1 MEGLFRSGHR
11 MGCLYG
17 YEYVHREQVEI
28 VKNVYSVL
36 YWILTCRTNGYEF
49 VHSGQEENVKNVWS
63 VLYLI
68 LTCRTNITIGL
79 ITGCGFWR
87 FSTTIIPCWTLCTFV
102 CHILTWAVVST
113 ITGSTTTYWCKLYRK
128 SKI

>member
-36 YWILTCRTNGYEF
+36 Y
-49 VHSGQEENVKNVWS
+49 
-63 VLYLI
+63 
-68 LTCRTNITIGL
+68 
-79 ITGCGFWR
+79 
-87 FSTTIIPCWTLCTFV
+87 
-102 CHILTWAVVST
+102 
-113 ITGSTTTYWCKLYRK
+113 
-128 SKI
+128 